1 MDLGSAVNDIGRLI
15 GVLTPG
21 DSGVELNGAWF
32 GDPVGQLEAAQT
44 RLDALAGL
52 LGAVLGPAVP
62 GAPDVFPGA
71 CWYNVPNP
79 VLLTPTVFHVVA
91 SPESDAAG
99 EIGGGLLWQVALGEV
114 TVSAYGYVPLFTYD
128 GSGATLVATSAPC
141 QIGLY
146 ATAAG
151 GFPVG
156 GVSFSAVNLDAS
168 LYFSAT
174 APAFSLTFE
183 GLTGTTEPA
192 TYTSLSALTAT
203 GSPEAWLAEIVVAGQ
218 SWLDTCLSGYVTIGQ
233 LLAAA
238 GYLDAQTSTDPDSGS
253 TVTTYTL
260 DLSQLAGKTAE
271 EIALGF
277 VFQTLDALAAV
288 GFPLISLPGGG
299 LYVAYDAATQ
309 TYGVRLQAQV
319 SLSGGG
325 TGAPA
330 DGGSSVSGG
339 GTGSG
344 STAPPA
350 LQVELALGT
359 WMTGETDAAN
369 WVTSTGAPAAPGG
382 VTLNLLQGNA
392 QSAAFAPSLVL
403 SSVGVNV
410 SGGGGTPLVSVDGVT
425 LGGAELRA
433 SYDPATGA
441 YGFAARLDQVGVP
454 LAPAFPGG
462 SGGNPVAQN
471 LLAGGS
477 DPASAGQASAT
488 APTFSMQAAYV
499 RGQSPAF
506 ELIDATGAVGGTV
519 WFPVQQRFGPVS
531 CQKIGVRFDTSGS
544 PLLDLVFDGGVDLGG
559 LSIYL
564 DELSVGIPLAEVDDL
579 SAWSLDLQGMDVSF
593 VGPGIEISGG
603 LLKTV
608 PQGGGVEYD
617 GQALLKAGGLAINAL
632 GSYATLSGGGTSL
645 FVFAWLN
652 EPLGGP
658 ACFYVTGVAAGFG
671 YNRALKIP
679 AMSQVQSF
687 PLVAGLS
694 NPSLLGGGAPTP
706 AAALTAI
713 ESWVPPERGEYFLA
727 AGVQFTTFEVVN
739 TNALVVV
746 EFGQQ
751 LTVAVLGI
759 STLKQ
764 PQAGPTWVY
773 AELDIEAVVQPELGV
788 FQASAVLAPG
798 SYVITP
804 DAHLTGGFAFYAWW
818 QGSDHPGDFV
828 FTLGGYHPA
837 FSPPA
842 WYPQVP
848 RLGIN
853 WQFDS
858 SISLVG
864 GAYFALT
871 PAAMMAGAN
880 LQLTFSDGNLKAW
893 LKAQCDAILFWK
905 PFYVIATA
913 SISVGVSY
921 RISVLGIS
929 KTLSVEIGADFE
941 LWGPPVGFKVH
952 VDWYVISF
960 TIGSG
965 SPNPPT
971 AITWDDFKGMLPSKT
986 TQTSSGTSTSGGS
999 EAVPS
1004 DAATAGA
1011 ASANSGTRVPLST
1024 PAGAPQSS
1032 GSGATA
1038 SISPTEPA
1046 DAALDA
1052 GEPAGDSGTTTTPAY
1067 LTITVN
1073 AGLKSQQTVEGLTLW
1088 LVRAGQFSFTVA
1100 SAVAAT
1106 QVVVQSGGSTPA
1118 VTVIG
1123 GPVALRNVNG
1133 GIPASDYQSTQTVA
1147 IVQLTSDSVAHI
1159 QACMATASPCSADP
1173 AGCTDPLEDLAG
1185 WEVGG
1190 VVRPLPQGMWGDPVP
1205 AGQDPDINGTP
1216 TVDGTV
1222 GVSMQPLAPVIAG
1235 CTPEMVIDTVF
1246 ADRTVN
1252 PGDQYALP
1260 LSAAQLPCPATPAAA
1275 DSFAQIAQ
1283 VNDPATAAQRAD
1295 LFGALTLLGISG
1307 WTNDP
1312 LPLMEASPGQDF
1324 ADEPMEGT
1332 PVCAS
1337 A

>member
-1 MDLGSAVNDIGRLI
+1 MDLGTAVNDIGRLI
-15 GVLTPG
+15 GVLTAG

-32 GDPVGQLEAAQT
+32 GDPVGALEAAQT
-44 RLDALAGL
+44 RLNALADL
-52 LGAVLGPAVP
+52 LGAVLGPAAS

-79 VLLTPTVFHVVA
+79 VSLTPTVFHLVA
-91 SPESDAAG
+91 SPGSDAAG
-99 EIGGGLLWQVALGEV
+99 QIGGGVLWQVAMGDV
-114 TVSAYGYVPLFTYD
+114 TVSAYGYFPLFTYD
-128 GSGATLVATSAPC
+128 GSGATLVATTAPC
-141 QIGLY
+141 RIGLY
-146 ATAAG
+146 ATTPG
-151 GFPVG
+151 GFSVG
-156 GVSFSAVNLDAS
+156 GVSFTAVDLDAS
-168 LYFSAT
+168 LYFSGAT
-174 APAFSLTFE
+174 PTFSLTFE
-183 GLTGTTEPA
+183 GLAGTTEPA
-192 TYTSLSALTAT
+192 TYTSLAALTAA
-203 GSPEAWLAEIVVAGQ
+203 GGPEAWLADVVVAGQ
-218 SWLDTCLSGYVTIGQ
+218 SWLDTYLSGYVTIGQ
-233 LLAAA
+233 LLTAA
-238 GYLDAQTSTDPDSGS
+238 GYLDAQTTTDPDSGS

-260 DLSQLAGKTAE
+260 DLSQLSGKTPE

-288 GFPLISLPGGG
+288 DFPLISLPGGG
-299 LYVAYDAATQ
+299 LFVAYDAGTE

-330 DGGSSVSGG
+330 GGGTTVSGG
-339 GTGSG
+339 GSGSG

-369 WVTSTGAPAAPGG
+369 WVTSTGAAAVPGG
-382 VTLNLLQGNA
+382 VTLNLLQGDA
-392 QSAAFAPSLVL
+392 QGVAFAPSLVL

-471 LLAGGS
+471 LLASGS

-499 RGQSPAF
+499 AGQTPAF
-506 ELIDATGAVGGTV
+506 ELIDATGTVGGTV

-544 PLLDLVFDGGVDLGG
+544 PLLDLIFDGGVELGG
-559 LSIYL
+559 LSVYL
-564 DELSVGIPLAEVDDL
+564 DQLSVGIPLAQVDDL
-579 SAWSLDLQGMDVSF
+579 SAYSLDLQGMDVSF
-593 VGPGIEISGG
+593 TAPGIEISGG

-632 GSYATLSGGGTSL
+632 GSYATLPGGGTSL

-658 ACFYVTGVAAGFG
+658 ACFYVTGLAAGFG

-679 AMSQVQSF
+679 AMSEVQTF

-713 ESWVPPERGEYFLA
+713 ESWVPPERGEYFVA
-727 AGVQFTTFEVVN
+727 AGVQFTTFDVVN

-773 AELDIEAVVQPELGV
+773 AELDIEAVVQPDQGV

-818 QGSDHPGDFV
+818 DPSIHAGDFV

-837 FSPPA
+837 FNPRE

-858 SISLVG
+858 STSLVG

-871 PAAMMAGAN
+871 PAAMMAGAD
-880 LQLTFSDGNLKAW
+880 LQLTYSDGNLKAW

-905 PFYVIATA
+905 PFYLIATA

-960 TIGSG
+960 TIGSR

-986 TQTSSGTSTSGGS
+986 TQTSSGASTSGGS
-999 EAVPS
+999 
-1004 DAATAGA
+1004 DALPQGDATTA
-1011 ASANSGTRVPLST
+1011 ASTVAAGGTRVPLST
-1024 PAGAPQSS
+1024 PTGAPQSA
-1032 GSGATA
+1032 SGASA
-1038 SISPTEPA
+1038 SISLA
-1046 DAALDA
+1046 DSSAVAAEA
-1052 GEPAGDSGTTTTPAY
+1052 GEPADDGTTTTPAY

-1073 AGLKSQQTVEGLTLW
+1073 SGLKSQQTVEGLTLW
-1088 LVRAGQFSFTVA
+1088 LVRAGQFSCTVA

-1106 QVVVQSGGSTPA
+1106 QVVVQSGGETPA
-1118 VTVIG
+1118 VTITG

-1147 IVQLTSDSVAHI
+1147 IVQLSSTSAAHI
-1159 QACMATASPCSADP
+1159 EACMATSQPCSADP

-1185 WEVGG
+1185 WEVDG

-1216 TVDGTV
+1216 TVSGTV
-1222 GVSMQPLAPVIAG
+1222 GVALQPLAPVIGG
-1235 CTPEMVIDTVF
+1235 CTPQMVIDTVF

-1260 LSAAQLPCPATPAAA
+1260 VSAAQVPCPATPAAA

-1283 VNDPATAAQRAD
+1283 VNDPATAAERSA
-1295 LFGALTLLGISG
+1295 LFDALTLLGVSG

-1312 LPLMEASPGQDF
+1312 LPLMAAAPGQDF
-1324 ADEPMEGT
+1324 ADEPLEGT